1 VGFNELAKEANTML
15 KTISEKFHSWATGWR
30 VFILFLAE
38 SLMMFY
44 IMPLAAGIMA
54 FAANASVMPLDLM
67 FFYTPQQAFEMM
79 DRYGEAGRS
88 VYWKIELSADIIY
101 PIIYTLFYG
110 FLLSWL
116 FQRAFKADSKMQT
129 WNVMPVGAWLFDMLE
144 NVGIVSMLMMYPS
157 QSEVMAWITMIFGSL
172 KWVGF
177 LITIGLV
184 LVGLV
189 RAAMNRFRKQ
199 SEFVRI

>member
-1 VGFNELAKEANTML
+1 ML
-15 KTISEKFHSWATGWR
+15 NTISEKFHSWANGWR

-54 FAANASVMPLDLM
+54 FAANNSVMPLDLM

-88 VYWKIELSADIIY
+88 VYWKIELTADIIY

-110 FLLSWL
+110 LLLSWL
-116 FQRAFKADSKMQT
+116 FQRAFKADSIMQK
-129 WNVMPVGAWLFDMLE
+129 WNVMPFGAWIFDMLE

-157 QSEVMAWITMIFGSL
+157 QPEIMAWLTMLFGSM
-172 KWVGF
+172 KWGF
-177 LITIGLV
+177 FVITIGLV

-189 RAAMNRFRKQ
+189 KAAMNRFRKQ
-199 SEFVRI
+199 AEFAQA